1 MFVIVSTLYLTQ
13 HDAHRARLLASDGNS
28 IDCMF
33 VDKRGSPDVR
43 ATGNKVVVCCEGNA
57 AYYELGMMEIPL
69 HREFAPTAQFRGH
82 VVLTR
87 GRNLNPKTCRTS
99 THTHHSLVHIM

>member
-1 MFVIVSTLYLTQ
+1 M
-13 HDAHRARLLASDGNS
+13 ASDGNT

-69 HREFAPTAQFRGH
+69 HRELSFFPF
-82 VVLTR
+82 LT
-87 GRNLNPKTCRTS
+87 GFS
-99 THTHHSLVHIM
+99 